1 MPTTV
6 RTAKVRSVT
15 QAQPPPWQPV
25 NPVEARL
32 LAALEKDDRPAFF
45 TVLMAAPLFLPQSVA
60 DPETA
65 TGANPE
71 DYVTF
76 VSGEVT
82 YLLAFTSLEAL
93 QAGVGDVANGYVE
106 SDYETLRS
114 GLAGTDL
121 QLGFNL
127 GTPIDAWLDVESVA
141 RAAAGEIEVP
151 TGREMSELMEITDPA
166 NSDAVDEAA
175 QRELEAFVD
184 EYLTGVVTGDV
195 LVASRNGAPRIAP
208 VEGVPSVTAYS
219 ATEHVAPGTMTTS
232 MPFLELVTKWPAGAE
247 QLAVNP
253 DTALAFA
260 LPAEVLAAFAR
271 YTPMLSPDDDTA

>member
-1 MPTTV
+1 M
-6 RTAKVRSVT
+6 
-15 QAQPPPWQPV
+15 
-25 NPVEARL
+25 EAL
-32 LAALEKDDRPAFF
+32 KKDDRPAFF
-45 TVLMAAPLFLPQSVA
+45 TILMTAPLFLPQSVA
-60 DPETA
+60 DPDTA

-76 VSGEVT
+76 VSDEVT

-93 QAGVGDVANGYVE
+93 REGVGEVANGYVE
-106 SDYETLRS
+106 SDYGTLRS
-114 GLAGTDL
+114 GLAGTGL

-151 TGREMSELMEITDPA
+151 TGREMSELLAITDPA
-166 NSDAVDEAA
+166 NSDAVDDAA

-195 LVASRNGAPRIAP
+195 LVASRNGAPSVAP

-219 ATEHVAPGTMTTS
+219 AAEHVAPGTMTTS
-232 MPFLELVTKWPAGAE
+232 MPFLELVKTWPAGAE

-253 DTALAFA
+253 GTPLAFG
-260 LPAEVLAAFAR
+260 LPADVLHAFAR
-271 YTPMLSPDDDTA
+271 YAPTLPPADGTG